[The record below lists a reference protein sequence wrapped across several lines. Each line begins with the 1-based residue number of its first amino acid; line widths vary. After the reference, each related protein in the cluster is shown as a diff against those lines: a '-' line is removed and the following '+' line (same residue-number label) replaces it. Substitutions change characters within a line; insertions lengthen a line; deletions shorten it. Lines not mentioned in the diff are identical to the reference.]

1 MANYIKI
8 KAADISAADQ
18 LSDVIIGGV
27 ESVYQG
33 IANGTGAANSFVVYA
48 GGKSYLFTL
57 SSAKG
62 KEWADQFIS
71 AVTANPGGPLAI
83 VQNSSTATISSIA
96 IV

>member
-8 KAADISAADQ
+8 KAVDINVANQ

-27 ESVYQG
+27 TSVFQG
-33 IANGTGAANSFVVYA
+33 IANGTGDANDWTVYTES
-48 GGKSYLFTL
+48 GKSYKFTTT
-57 SSAKG
+57 AKA

-83 VQNSSTATISSIA
+83 VQNSTGVKVTD
-96 IV
+96 IVVA